1 MGGPSVGA
9 VKPCMPG
16 GPPDLGC
23 MGSAPT
29 RGRPGPLVWPDPCP
43 DGCAGGGGGL
53 EKAWLLLALRQR
65 QGWAGGLGM
74 SELWLVVSR
83 RARPDRRAGF
93 AEEDGEVP
101 GAATRSF
108 PAAEV
113 WAWDCVTR
121 ESQCAGRRPGAAWGA
136 RGQGDGRQTGCG
148 TRDSVRGYR
157 VWSLSLR
164 RQFLGLERKQGLFRG
179 ELWVYLLCSA
189 W

>member
-1 MGGPSVGA
+1 MRLTLVGGPSVGA

-136 RGQGDGRQTGCG
+136 PGRWPADWMWDQGFCSWLQ
-148 TRDSVRGYR
+148 
-157 VWSLSLR
+157 SLE
-164 RQFLGLERKQGLFRG
+164 LEFEEAVPGAG
-179 ELWVYLLCSA
+179 EEAGAVSW
-189 W
+189 